1 MYWILV
7 RQQKLYSLLQEN
19 VSFNGRVMRTF
30 LLSQMEKFAVLVL
43 TTRYFVKYRLKIKD
57 EVCQENQIQIQS
69 TIF

>member
-1 MYWILV
+1 
-7 RQQKLYSLLQEN
+7 
-19 VSFNGRVMRTF
+19 MRTF